1 MSDAAV
7 AAPAPL
13 ARRPGFELGPALSR
27 GMVVA
32 YLSIVVIVPLAAVTW
47 KSGED
52 SVAGFW
58 DTVASRQAIS
68 ALVVTLVASLVVVA
82 INVVMGTL
90 LAWVLVR
97 DEFPGKGIVN
107 ALVDLPFA
115 LPTIVAGLTL
125 LALYG
130 PKGPFGIDVAFTR
143 AGVMLALLFVTLPF
157 VVRAVQP
164 VLHELDPEVEEAAAS
179 LGAGR
184 ATVFRRIVLP
194 SLRPAIVAGAALA
207 FARAGRRVRVGRAH
221 LGRGHRVRTRRRG
234 ARLRRRVNRRSTRL
248 RFASG

>member
-27 GMVVA
+27 GMVAA
-32 YLSIVVIVPLAAVTW
+32 YLSTVVIVPLAAVTW

-97 DEFPGKGIVN
+97 DEFPGIVN

-125 LALYG
+125 LALY
-130 PKGPFGIDVAFTR
+130 A
-143 AGVMLALLFVTLPF
+143 
-157 VVRAVQP
+157 
-164 VLHELDPEVEEAAAS
+164 
-179 LGAGR
+179 
-184 ATVFRRIVLP
+184 
-194 SLRPAIVAGAALA
+194 
-207 FARAGRRVRVGRAH
+207 
-221 LGRGHRVRTRRRG
+221 RRG
-234 ARLRRRVNRRSTRL
+234 RS
-248 RFASG
+248 ASTWPSPAPASRWRCSS